1 MERMKD
7 REGGEKIAGL
17 LLGEII
23 LHEIGHALRARHD
36 TGIMEGRTVFDA
48 ATLGKPRHFSSDSI
62 SAMRECLEYLA
73 EH

>member
-1 MERMKD
+1 MKD
-7 REGGEKIAGL
+7 RENGDKIAGL

-36 TGIMEGRTVFDA
+36 SGIMEGHAVFDV
-48 ATLGKPRHFSSDSI
+48 ATLGKPRHFSTDSL
-62 SAMRECLEYLA
+62 SAMRQRLEYLA